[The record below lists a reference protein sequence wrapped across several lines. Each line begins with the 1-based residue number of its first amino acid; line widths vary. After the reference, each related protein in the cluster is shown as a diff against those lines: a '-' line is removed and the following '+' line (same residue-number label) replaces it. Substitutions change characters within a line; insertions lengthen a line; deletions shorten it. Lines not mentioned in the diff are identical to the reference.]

1 MLSLLFMGFA
11 LLMLIAAFYDM
22 TTMTIPN
29 WISGALIILFVLTAP
44 LSGLGWSAIGFQVLI
59 GLAALALTIAMF
71 AFGWIGGGDAKLFAA
86 AALWMG
92 WPGLFMFAAY
102 AALAGG
108 ALTIILLLARKY
120 PMPSHLHAWK
130 WSARLL
136 KEGGDVPY
144 GIGICVGAL
153 LAFPETS
160 LFLTVSGSG

>member
-11 LLMLIAAFYDM
+11 LTMLISAFYDLA
-22 TTMTIPN
+22 TMTIPN
-29 WISGALIILFVLTAP
+29 WISGVLIVLFMIAAP
-44 LSGLGWSAIGFQVLI
+44 LSGMGWSAIGLHVLV
-59 GLAALALTIAMF
+59 GFGALAITVSMF
-71 AFGWIGGGDAKLFAA
+71 AFGWVGGGDAKLFAA

-92 WPGLFMFAAY
+92 WPGALMFAAY

-108 ALTIILLLARKY
+108 VLTILLLLARKY

-144 GIGICVGAL
+144 GIGICAGAL

-160 LFLTVSGSG
+160 LFLTANALG